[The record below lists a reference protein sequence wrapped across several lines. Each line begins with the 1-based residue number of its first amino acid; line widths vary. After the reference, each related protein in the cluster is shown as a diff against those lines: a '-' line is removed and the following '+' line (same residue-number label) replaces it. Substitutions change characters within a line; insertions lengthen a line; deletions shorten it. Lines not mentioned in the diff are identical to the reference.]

1 MKKLLPILLA
11 LLMSGCTAAEPAS
24 VPAEPASP
32 TPAATAAPTP
42 EPTPEVYKASIGVIG
57 DILMMTS
64 QISTAKQE
72 DGGYDFT
79 DSFRVMQPLFESV
92 DVMAGNFEGTLAGE
106 EAGYTQKRPE
116 APPPTADD
124 PDPKQPY
131 QTFNAPDQLA
141 DNLKAVGFDL

>member
-1 MKKLLPILLA
+1 MKRILPILLA
-11 LLMSGCTAAEPAS
+11 LLLSGCTAAEPAS

-72 DGGYDFT
+72 DGSYDFT

-92 DVMAGNFEGTLAGE
+92 DVMAGNFAYIPLPLPQ
-106 EAGYTQKRPE
+106 GYPQNCPPIRP
-116 APPPTADD
+116 PIQTAAAS
-124 PDPKQPY
+124 P
-131 QTFNAPDQLA
+131 
-141 DNLKAVGFDL
+141 